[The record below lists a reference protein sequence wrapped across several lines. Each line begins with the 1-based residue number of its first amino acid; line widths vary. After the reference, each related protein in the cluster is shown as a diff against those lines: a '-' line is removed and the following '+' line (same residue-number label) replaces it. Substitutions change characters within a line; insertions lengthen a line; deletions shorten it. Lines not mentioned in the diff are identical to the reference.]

1 MNLENESTQYI
12 FSRIIVPLQFQRL
25 RYGRNWA
32 LTLLYNAEHNL
43 TYCWAH
49 KVASTSWN
57 ELFFSLASIDPIK
70 ARTLLS

>member
-1 MNLENESTQYI
+1 M
-12 FSRIIVPLQFQRL
+12 QFQRL

-32 LTLLYNAEHNL
+32 LTLIYNAKYHL

-57 ELFFSLASIDPIK
+57 QLFFSLDNINNVSSLLKGISGLGYSNFI
-70 ARTLLS
+70 ARLTV

>member
-1 MNLENESTQYI
+1 M
-12 FSRIIVPLQFQRL
+12 QFQRL

-32 LTLLYNAEHNL
+32 LTLIYNAEYHL

-57 ELFFSLASIDPIK
+57 ELFFSLAMSQK
-70 ARTLLS
+70 ENNLLIASSDFFSEN